1 MHKYFTIIVLFLFAN
16 PILAETPAEI
26 GLKIAMAADQRH
38 SGFADVKADL
48 KMVLRDNKGNQAQ
61 RELSSQRLEVQGDGD
76 KVLLTFKAPA
86 DIRNTALLSHTHSL
100 RADDQWLFLP
110 SLKRVKRIS
119 SKNKSGPFVGSEFAF
134 EDLSSQEVEKYTYN
148 FLRNEPCGSLVC
160 HVLERFPEYEHSGYT
175 KQVVWL
181 DRQHLRI
188 LKTEFYDRKSSL
200 LKTLTVKGYQQYL
213 GKHWRPAE
221 MRMQNHQTKKST
233 VLYWTNYQFKTGLV
247 ARDFVKDKLASG
259 R

>member
-1 MHKYFTIIVLFLFAN
+1 MKKILTLMMLMLLN
-16 PILAETPAEI
+16 PLLAETSQER
-26 GLKIAMAADQRH
+26 GLQIATAADQRH
-38 SGFADVKADL
+38 SGFADVTADL
-48 KMVLRDNKGNQAQ
+48 KMVLRDSKGNQAE

-86 DIRNTALLSHTHSL
+86 DIRNMALLSHTHSL

-134 EDLSSQEVEKYTYN
+134 EDLSSQEVEKYRYK
-148 FLRNEPCGSLVC
+148 FLRNEPCGGMVC
-160 HVLERFPEYEHSGYT
+160 HVVERYPEYEHSGYT
-175 KQVVWL
+175 RQVVWVEREQL
-181 DRQHLRI
+181 LVLR
-188 LKTEFYDRKSSL
+188 TDYYDRKNSL
-200 LKTLTVKGYQQYL
+200 LKTLSFKGYQQYA

-221 MRMQNHQTKKST
+221 MHMHNHQTKKST
-233 VLYWTNYQFKTGLV
+233 TLYWSNYQFGTGLV
-247 ARDFVKDKLASG
+247 DRDFVKDKLSKG